1 MRKLLLFTFWLAAT
15 AAWAKDYQVSSPD
28 GLLTVT
34 VHAGQDRLTW
44 EVRHGSTTILTP
56 SEIGINGT
64 LAKLKGKTEGH
75 TVTVRNQQYSVEF
88 RADDELAGVV
98 GHILSVA
105 KYQPQTA
112 YTYYF
117 GSGWSRNPATGFHS
131 LSDWEAYLARFAAQ
145 LRTPL
150 QVKY

>member
-28 GLLTVT
+28 GLLTVI

-88 RADDELAGVV
+88 RADDDAAAYRITVNGKKPLTIDSE
-98 GHILSVA
+98 
-105 KYQPQTA
+105 TA
-112 YTYYF
+112 EF
-117 GSGWSRNPATGFHS
+117 N
-131 LSDWEAYLARFAAQ
+131 FADD
-145 LRTPL
+145 
-150 QVKY
+150 